1 MTIKIVLPKNET
13 CLPSTGQGTK
23 IYTDSGEEIQGVVAC
38 DIRIRP
44 NEAITAILEV
54 MVSEVENLE
63 RLKGEIVIVDPN
75 EDEE

>member
-1 MTIKIVLPKNET
+1 MTIKIVLPENKT
-13 CLPSTGQGTK
+13 SRPAIGQGTK
-23 IYTDSGEEIQGVVAC
+23 IYTDSGEEIQGVVSC
-38 DIRIRP
+38 DIRVRP

-63 RLKGEIVIVDPN
+63 RLKGEIVIVGHN